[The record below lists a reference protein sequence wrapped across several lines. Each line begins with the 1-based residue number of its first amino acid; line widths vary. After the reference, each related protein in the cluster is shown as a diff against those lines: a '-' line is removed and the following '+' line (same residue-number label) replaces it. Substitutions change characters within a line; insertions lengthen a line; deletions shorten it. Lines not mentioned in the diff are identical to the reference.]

1 MRHVLVMLATNDPS
15 NGNDTGCVSCVEIH
29 IGSNLGSALRL
40 ECVRREPTC
49 AVRCSLEKVSYVRI
63 GRKTFPI
70 SVHRNWYGN
79 WCWRAVWMCNDAAA
93 RMVNHLRAMDKF
105 DVEEGWT
112 ALFDKWTTT
121 EPYGPEDFGEP
132 KSASTTQ
139 ESEVTAKTHLSLRE
153 NAPQKSVGTSGGPT
167 GPAIPKGQPGSC
179 T

>member
-79 WCWRAVWMCNDAAA
+79 WCWRAVWVRRDVAA
-93 RMVNHLRAMDKF
+93 RMANHLRSMGKF
-105 DVEEGWT
+105 I
-112 ALFDKWTTT
+112 
-121 EPYGPEDFGEP
+121 DFCEP
-132 KSASTTQ
+132 KSSETTQ
-139 ESEVTAKTHLSLRE
+139 GARNAEGSSLSMGGER
-153 NAPQKSVGTSGGPT
+153 PQKSVGTSGPAT
-167 GPAIPKGQPGSC
+167 PSAIPKGQPGSR